1 MLMFLQV
8 KFDGEI
14 EYDNPL
20 HVGKFFNLE
29 NTWWRKRKQ
38 RQIAILSIAL
48 TWYKIVKQN
57 PLACGFIQH
66 EVMLTTLKSKLAD
79 SRKIIEHFFEISKL
93 GFNFGNGDKSPT
105 LITPKRLNKKI
116 YKAIE
121 RIEKNLQFDPGEEPL
136 GKDLVESTVKVRTE
150 RASYILQQLNL
161 SGKTYLLPAVKW
173 LLSREEP
180 IKFYYERS
188 GKLQARDKS
197 VWPVKSIETWPG
209 WLRTELFGRVVDIEN
224 AYCQFLVNNLEKKYE
239 DNLDIIRLKYPD
251 ILRSVYDKTNFRNYI
266 CCDLLKLEI
275 NEENI
280 KLVKKLIMSLANGS
294 NVTPNLI
301 MIDNKRSE
309 AARIIREA
317 NPNLAPVEIIECGKK
332 LSFIAK
338 QFRSAKKDLC
348 TSLLNEKPSS
358 KNAKKIFQ
366 RYFEWERIQRYKIW
380 ETVGKNGLMLH
391 DGIDGISHHLTDE
404 LLEKHIVDEI
414 QVRVSVETPA

>member
-14 EYDNPL
+14 ERSNPL

-29 NTWWRKRKQ
+29 NTWWKKRKQ

-57 PLACGFIQH
+57 PCSCGFIQH
-66 EVMLTTLKSKLAD
+66 EVMLTTLSSKLSD

-93 GFNFGNGDKSPT
+93 GFNFGNGSKSPT
-105 LITPKRLNKKI
+105 LITPRRLDKRIFN
-116 YKAIE
+116 AIE
-121 RIEKNLQFDPGEEPL
+121 KISDNLSFDPGEEPVGL
-136 GKDLVESTVKVRTE
+136 GLIESVVKVRVK
-150 RASYILQQLNL
+150 RSNYILEQL
-161 SGKTYLLPAVKW
+161 SASDKTYLIPAVRW
-173 LLSREEP
+173 LLSKNQP

-224 AYCQFLVNNLEKKYE
+224 AYCQFIMNNLEEKYH
-239 DNLDIIRLKYPD
+239 DNVGVIRLKYPD
-251 ILRSVYDKTNFRNYI
+251 ICQSVHDKSNFRNYI
-266 CCDLLKLEI
+266 CVELLKLEPF
-275 NEENI
+275 EDNI
-280 KLVKKLIMSLANGS
+280 KIVKRLIMSLANGS
-294 NVTPNLI
+294 NITPGLI
-301 MIDNKRSE
+301 ISNSQRSE
-309 AARIIREA
+309 AAKLIREA
-317 NPNLAPVEIIECGKK
+317 NPNLTPAEMIECGKR

-348 TSLLNEKPSS
+348 TSLLNAKPTS
-358 KNAKKIFQ
+358 KNAKRIFQ
-366 RYFEWERIQRYKIW
+366 RYFEWERVQRYKIW
-380 ETVGKNGLMLH
+380 EAVGKSGLMLH
-391 DGIDGISHHLTDE
+391 DGIDGVEHHLEDDV
-404 LLEKHIVDEI
+404 LEQHIAHQT